1 MKALRNLINKEV
13 KRALN
18 ETYRD
23 PKENVAILHGMLKK
37 GGKDAKRAKDIIKGI
52 KDELS
57 VIMSTTDPKANL
69 KLVNKVTE
77 LDEYLDDAI
86 EMALDDGMGRFKGM
100 MGGMSGVREVST
112 DTVYQYNFILSRGIS
127 ADGSD
132 ETTTQAMMNDIKEW
146 WDEQGPK
153 GYDIMQIYATAN
165 TETKDPAVVVEL
177 EEALVLYTKV
187 QLNEPVA
194 MSTAKKASSGKI
206 IQPTQV
212 VNTLNISK
220 MTETK
225 AIIKRLKEDTAYQE
239 FFKKAM
245 AKFKISTPA
254 DLKDPVR
261 KKEFFDYIDKNY
273 KADNEVTESIKKRK
287 K

>member
-1 MKALRNLINKEV
+1 MKALRKLINQEV
-13 KRALN
+13 K
-18 ETYRD
+18 
-23 PKENVAILHGMLKK
+23 KIL
-37 GGKDAKRAKDIIKGI
+37 A
-52 KDELS
+52 
-57 VIMSTTDPKANL
+57 
-69 KLVNKVTE
+69 
-77 LDEYLDDAI
+77 
-86 EMALDDGMGRFKGM
+86 
-100 MGGMSGVREVST
+100 EVSS

-177 EEALVLYTKV
+177 EEALVLYSKV

-194 MSTAKKASSGKI
+194 MSTAKKASSGKV

-212 VNTLNISK
+212 INILNATK

-225 AIIKRLKEDTAYQE
+225 MIIKRLKEDTAYQE

-245 AKFKISTPA
+245 AKFNISTPA

-273 KADNEVTESIKKRK
+273 KAKDEVSESIKRRK